1 MVVQLRASVGVV
13 FMAPVRENP
22 LGQNLKRLRRARAL
36 PQEQLADRA
45 GETWDQA
52 QVSQIETGRWKN
64 PTYDRVSELARAL
77 DVTVAQLYADAEP
90 AQQLPLDTSP
100 VPHEQVFADL
110 MAMAQTRPDLL
121 RTIRELRE
129 ENTEEVYRQAL
140 AIIWRHMLS
149 GLETARDLLSHSEAT
164 TKHAP

>member
-1 MVVQLRASVGVV
+1 MVVQLRDIGVV
-13 FMAPVRENP
+13 FMVPVRENP
-22 LGQNLKRLRRARAL
+22 LAQNLKRLRRSRAMT
-36 PQEQLADRA
+36 QEQLAERA

-77 DVTVAQLYADAEP
+77 DVTVAQLYSEP
-90 AQQLPLDTSP
+90 EGAQQLPLDTSP
-100 VPHEQVFADL
+100 IPHEQVFADL
-110 MAMAQTRPDLL
+110 MALAQDRPDLL

-140 AIIWRHMLS
+140 AIIWRHMLA
-149 GLETARDLLSHSEAT
+149 GMETARDLLSPSET
-164 TKHAP
+164 TNKRQP